1 MLSGTHSQG
10 SHRLAVL
17 SYLDG
22 RIMSPEVE
30 DQSKRKAAIMF
41 SNMCDHPKIE
51 LTQMSVSSEMYSSH
65 IMNERTRQPHSV
77 LWIKLNK
84 T

>member
-1 MLSGTHSQG
+1 MYTDALWDTFTG

-22 RIMSPEVE
+22 RLMSPEVG

-41 SNMCDHPKIE
+41 SNTCDQPKLE

-65 IMNERTRQPHSV
+65 SKNERTRQPHCDV
-77 LWIKLNK
+77 D
-84 T
+84 